1 MAECGDG
8 EIPVPRPSLLRTGV
22 SPAGDTAA
30 TVRNDGKTLCPAMPG
45 AWAGHP
51 DPWHGPSLR
60 AATIGP
66 RERGRRPVPP
76 TARCRPAPGSGKGVR
91 RVAPSGEPA
100 LRGDTPLR
108 QTHASVGDVC
118 SEHQVCASPR
128 ERVPRPFVSF
138 RPHSY
143 GMRQSLPARCR
154 GVNFLQ
160 GSEVSPRAA

>member
-1 MAECGDG
+1 MQ
-8 EIPVPRPSLLRTGV
+8 RPSLLCTGV
-22 SPAGDTAA
+22 SPAGGHGNPVAQQWKDIAA
-30 TVRNDGKTLCPAMPG
+30 RPCRGSGPATPILGKVHRCAALPPAL
-45 AWAGHP
+45 P
-51 DPWHGPSLR
+51 DVPVTYPSN
-60 AATIGP
+60 
-66 RERGRRPVPP
+66 RPVPAS
-76 TARCRPAPGSGKGVR
+76 TRKREVYAPVRVR
-91 RVAPSGEPA
+91 REPVPC
-100 LRGDTPLR
+100 GDTPLR

-160 GSEVSPRAA
+160 GSEASPRAA